1 LVKESYYI
9 IFWEMIYAILVAAGS
24 SSRMGALGNKLFLP
38 MQGRPIISHT
48 WRQFDQSPRIDQVI
62 VVTQKSLFA
71 NFESIYHEGLFKKP
85 YQVIEGGA
93 DRQSSVWNGLCAVS
107 KDFSESDSS
116 AASRSDL
123 NDTDIV
129 LIHDGA
135 RPFISQHLI
144 DIMIQAAVSHG
155 AAVAAQPMVDTVK
168 QSNQGDWIDA
178 HLDRSKL
185 WAVQTPQSFQLP
197 VILKAL
203 KAARDS
209 GLSLTDD
216 TAACDLIDQKVR
228 LVPWSEANPKITHPD
243 DLDYFQFLAE
253 KKWKQ

>member
-1 LVKESYYI
+1 LVKESYSS

-38 MQGRPIISHT
+38 MLGKPIIGHT
-48 WRQFDQSPRIDQVI
+48 WRQFDQSPKIDQII
-62 VVTQKSLFA
+62 VVTQKALFSE
-71 NFESIYHEGLFKKP
+71 FESIYNQSQFQKP
-85 YQVIEGGA
+85 YQLVEGGA
-93 DRQSSVWNGLCAVS
+93 DRQSSVWNGLCPIS
-107 KDFSESDSS
+107 RDFSESGAGSDPNDS
-116 AASRSDL
+116 DV
-123 NDTDIV
+123 V

-135 RPFISQHLI
+135 RPFVSHQLI
-144 DIMIQAAVSHG
+144 DLMIHAAVSHG

-168 QSNQGDWIDA
+168 QSNQGDWIDS
-178 HLDRSKL
+178 HLDRSQL

-197 VILKAL
+197 VILNAL

>member
-1 LVKESYYI
+1 
-9 IFWEMIYAILVAAGS
+9 M
-24 SSRMGALGNKLFLP
+24 LGK
-38 MQGRPIISHT
+38 PIICHT
-48 WRQFDQSPRIDQVI
+48 WRQFDQSPKIDRVI
-62 VVTQKSLFA
+62 VVTQKSLFSD
-71 NFESIYHEGLFKKP
+71 FESIYSQGQFQTP
-85 YQVIEGGA
+85 YQLVEGGA
-93 DRQSSVWNGLCAVS
+93 DRQSSVWNGLCAIS
-107 KDFSESDSS
+107 RDFSESGAGSDPND
-116 AASRSDL
+116 SDL
-123 NDTDIV
+123 V

-135 RPFISQHLI
+135 RPFVSHQLI
-144 DIMIQAAVSHG
+144 DLMIHAAVSHG

-168 QSNQGDWIDA
+168 QSNQGDWIDS
-178 HLDRSKL
+178 HLDRSRL

>member
-1 LVKESYYI
+1 
-9 IFWEMIYAILVAAGS
+9 MIYAILVAAGS

-38 MQGRPIISHT
+38 ILGRPIVSHT
-48 WRQFDQSPRIDQVI
+48 WRQFDQSPKIDQVV
-62 VVTQKSLFA
+62 VVTQKALFPD
-71 NFESIYHEGLFKKP
+71 FESIQHEGQFQTP
-85 YQVIEGGA
+85 YQLVEGGT
-93 DRQSSVWNGLCAVS
+93 DRQSSVWNGLCAIS
-107 KDFSESDSS
+107 KDFSESESESGAESDPND
-116 AASRSDL
+116 SDL
-123 NDTDIV
+123 V

-135 RPFISQHLI
+135 RPFISHQLI
-144 DIMIQAAVSHG
+144 ELMIQAANSHG

-168 QSNQGDWIDA
+168 MSNQGDWIDS

-253 KKWKQ
+253 KKWK

>member
-1 LVKESYYI
+1 
-9 IFWEMIYAILVAAGS
+9 MIYAILVAAGS

-38 MQGRPIISHT
+38 ILGRPIVSHT
-48 WRQFDQSPRIDQVI
+48 WRQFDQSPKIDQVI
-62 VVTQKSLFA
+62 VVTQKALFPD
-71 NFESIYHEGLFKKP
+71 FESIQHEGQFQTP
-85 YQVIEGGA
+85 YQLVEGGT
-93 DRQSSVWNGLCAVS
+93 DRQSSVWNGLCAIS
-107 KDFSESDSS
+107 KDFSESESESGAESDPND
-116 AASRSDL
+116 SDL
-123 NDTDIV
+123 V

-135 RPFISQHLI
+135 RPFISHQLI
-144 DIMIQAAVSHG
+144 ELMIQAANSHG

-168 QSNQGDWIDA
+168 MSNQGDWIDS

>member
-1 LVKESYYI
+1 
-9 IFWEMIYAILVAAGS
+9 MIYAILVAAGS

-38 MQGRPIISHT
+38 MLGKPIICHT
-48 WRQFDQSPRIDQVI
+48 WRQFDQSPKIDRVI
-62 VVTQKSLFA
+62 VVTQKSLFSD
-71 NFESIYHEGLFKKP
+71 FESIYNQGQFQTP
-85 YQVIEGGA
+85 YQLVEGGA
-93 DRQSSVWNGLCAVS
+93 DRQSSVWNGLCAILR
-107 KDFSESDSS
+107 DFSDSESDSES
-116 AASRSDL
+116 ESDSKSGAGSDP
-123 NDTDIV
+123 NDSDVV

-135 RPFISQHLI
+135 RPFVSHQLI
-144 DIMIQAAVSHG
+144 DLMIHAAVSHG

-168 QSNQGDWIDA
+168 QSNQGDWIDS
-178 HLDRSKL
+178 HLDRSQL

>member
-1 LVKESYYI
+1 
-9 IFWEMIYAILVAAGS
+9 MIYAILVAAGS

-38 MQGRPIISHT
+38 ILGRPIVSHT
-48 WRQFDQSPRIDQVI
+48 WRQFDQSPKIDQVV
-62 VVTQKSLFA
+62 VVTQKALFPD
-71 NFESIYHEGLFKKP
+71 FESIQHEGQFQTP
-85 YQVIEGGA
+85 YQLVEGGT
-93 DRQSSVWNGLCAVS
+93 DRQSSVWNGLCAIS
-107 KDFSESDSS
+107 KDFSESESESGAESDPND
-116 AASRSDL
+116 SDL
-123 NDTDIV
+123 V

-135 RPFISQHLI
+135 RPFISHQLI
-144 DIMIQAAVSHG
+144 ELMIQAANSHG

-168 QSNQGDWIDA
+168 MSNQGDWIDS